1 MSHFIPF
8 KDGKQIDP
16 PSIGSWETRADGLY
30 PRDAG
35 TAKNAGLT
43 FPAPAPAAQT
53 TTAEAP
59 AKTK

>member
-30 PRDAG
+30 PRDAS
-35 TAKNAGLT
+35 TAKTAGLA
-43 FPAPAPAAQT
+43 FPVPVAQAATAP
-53 TTAEAP
+53 AEAP